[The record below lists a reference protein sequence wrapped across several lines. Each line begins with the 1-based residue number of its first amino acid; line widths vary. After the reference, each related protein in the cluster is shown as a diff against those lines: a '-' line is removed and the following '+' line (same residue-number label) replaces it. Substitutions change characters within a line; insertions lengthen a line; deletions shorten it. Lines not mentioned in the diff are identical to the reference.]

1 VSRRYAGSRA
11 IRLSDTDSSN
21 RLRLDAVARYL
32 QDAASDDW
40 ADAGFESG
48 ESVWVV
54 RRTQLEVRTPFHGDG
69 RVEVE
74 TWCSGI
80 AGSSAARRYSLA
92 GDRGGRIEAES
103 IWIHLDHALRP
114 RRLDDRFRAV
124 YGTSAA
130 GRRAPTRF
138 RLPAPDAV
146 RGQPWP
152 LRATDLD
159 RLGHVNNAAYWAA
172 FEEAFRGRLE
182 GPLRAV
188 LEYRRPIDLGEPV
201 ELARDGDLA
210 WIAVAGEVRSV
221 ARLEPEPPREP
232 EQLA

>member
-1 VSRRYAGSRA
+1 
-11 IRLSDTDSSN
+11 
-21 RLRLDAVARYL
+21 
-32 QDAASDDW
+32 
-40 ADAGFESG
+40 
-48 ESVWVV
+48 
-54 RRTQLEVRTPFHGDG
+54 
-69 RVEVE
+69 
-74 TWCSGI
+74 
-80 AGSSAARRYSLA
+80 
-92 GDRGGRIEAES
+92 
-103 IWIHLDHALRP
+103 
-114 RRLDDRFRAV
+114 
-124 YGTSAA
+124 
-130 GRRAPTRF
+130 
-138 RLPAPDAV
+138 V